1 MKLYYAPGACSL
13 APHIAASEAGIAL
26 ELERVDLSKQPHRTA
41 TGEDFTSINP
51 KGYVPALRLDDGALL
66 TEGVAILQYLAD
78 LKPEAG
84 LAPAPGTLARYRLQE
99 WLTFVSSELHKMF
112 SPWLFHPEYGDQA
125 AEVARSKIGE
135 RFALL
140 DGHLAGRAYLLGDSF
155 TIADAYAFTIVS
167 WSRVKQISLEPYPN
181 LAAYLVRIAAR
192 PKVRDAMQA
201 EGLLRTTAA

>member
-13 APHIAASEAGIAL
+13 APHIAASEAGILL

-135 RFALL
+135 RFAQL

-167 WSRVKQISLEPYPN
+167 WSRVKQISLKPYPN
-181 LAAYLVRIAAR
+181 LAAYIERIAAR
-192 PKVRDAMQA
+192 PKVREAMQA